1 MRIQIKIKGFLEEPP
16 TKYVKCWWVEV
27 QHSQKLVFL
36 RKIFSLSKI
45 KLQFYK
51 SLNKKILF

>member
-36 RKIFSLSKI
+36 RKIF
-45 KLQFYK
+45 QFVQ
-51 SLNKKILF
+51 NQTPIL